1 MIKRWIEKNSYEK
14 DVALAYRNDLLDCIE
29 KAKQVQL
36 SPYWQRYCLEDIAQ
50 SRGTACWP
58 RGGGRLLKEL
68 RRVLAAVPQI
78 TNEEEERR
86 AMEALGGELLY
97 YYSTDRF
104 TVMEITRFLQRACYT
119 ATVCVERQDTP
130 ENTQARL
137 QQLRT
142 VLDGWAAELDLVPP
156 DEMPPPAWKADTCA
170 DFSTAEDALRYLYA
184 CLACPQEIFC

>member
-1 MIKRWIEKNSYEK
+1 MCQRQKNSYAK
-14 DVALAYRNDLLDCIE
+14 DVALAYRNDLLGCIE
-29 KAKQVQL
+29 KAKQGQL

-58 RGGGRLLKEL
+58 RGGAQLLKQL
-68 RRVLAAVPQI
+68 RGVLAAVPQI
-78 TNEEEERR
+78 TNKEEERR
-86 AMEALGGELLY
+86 AVEALGGELLY
-97 YYSTDRF
+97 YYSGDRF
-104 TVMEITRFLQRACYT
+104 TVLEIARYPEKYT
-119 ATVCVERQDTP
+119 AAVCVERQDTP
-130 ENTQARL
+130 KATEASL

-142 VLDGWAAELDLVPP
+142 VLDGWAAELDLTPP

>member
-1 MIKRWIEKNSYEK
+1 MCQRQKLDYTK
-14 DVALAYRNDLLDCIE
+14 DVAIAYRNDLLGCIE
-29 KAKQVQL
+29 KAEQGQL

-58 RGGGRLLKEL
+58 RDGERLLEKL

-97 YYSTDRF
+97 YYSADRF

-119 ATVCVERQDTP
+119 ATVCVERQDTQ
-130 ENTQARL
+130 EAAEDYL
-137 QQLRT
+137 HQLRT
-142 VLDGWAAELDLVPP
+142 VLDGWAAQIGTAPPTEL
-156 DEMPPPAWKADTCA
+156 PPPAWQADTSA
-170 DFSTAEDALRYLYA
+170 DFATAEEALRFLYA
-184 CLACPQEIFC
+184 CLACPQGIFC